1 MTALAEKCMTL
12 VLRVRSAISIHAAV
26 TTMFPRKT
34 TAPAMCRNVCHLY
47 GYSGTDTA
55 NAATTRKA

>member
-1 MTALAEKCMTL
+1 MTL

-26 TTMFPRKT
+26 TMMLPRKT
-34 TAPAMCRNVCHLY
+34 TAPAICRNVCHLY
-47 GYSGTDTA
+47 GYSGMDTA